1 MRCLSCNTIL
11 SSFEATRKY
20 IDSQEFVDL
29 CNYCFREIGDTLVV
43 DERFDLMEEAD
54 EISDV
59 DDYDEDC

>member
-20 IDSQEFVDL
+20 VDSQEFVDL
-29 CNYCFREIGDTLVV
+29 CNYRFKEIGDTLVV
-43 DERFDLMEEAD
+43 DERFDLMGEAD

-59 DDYDEDC
+59 DNYDEDC